1 MNISPLH
8 TDSLRAFGYTDEE
21 ARFLYIV
28 ATHSGYFMARQFLGF
43 TGSHWGKRT
52 TSFWQKLQA
61 KNQVRRECYPI
72 SGIVYH
78 LFSRKLYSSIEKE
91 NLRNRRAHELEFIR
105 RRIAML
111 DFVLVNQDHR
121 YLETETEKVRF
132 FSGALNIENHYLPSK
147 LYLGKPGSKTTV
159 HYFVDKLPM
168 FFADS
173 SPVVTFTYIHESE
186 PTFAEFT
193 HHLNDY
199 IPLFQQLSEFRFL
212 YVSREDS
219 RFDKASEIFHSLVK
233 IPLESDIGEEVLRYF
248 HVRKAWDEKQ
258 YAAVTE
264 TDLIFR
270 NQARSRFGGDR
281 FEAFYRGWKSG
292 RITEEVIRRQ
302 FPANERKRRIAF
314 GTFPLKKIGIASDDN
329 HENQ

>member
-1 MNISPLH
+1 
-8 TDSLRAFGYTDEE
+8 
-21 ARFLYIV
+21 
-28 ATHSGYFMARQFLGF
+28 
-43 TGSHWGKRT
+43 
-52 TSFWQKLQA
+52 
-61 KNQVRRECYPI
+61 
-72 SGIVYH
+72 
-78 LFSRKLYSSIEKE
+78 
-91 NLRNRRAHELEFIR
+91 
-105 RRIAML
+105 
-111 DFVLVNQDHR
+111 
-121 YLETETEKVRF
+121 
-132 FSGALNIENHYLPSK
+132 
-147 LYLGKPGSKTTV
+147 
-159 HYFVDKLPM
+159 M